1 MQYHPKEEVIKILKD
16 KLVKSDSY
24 KDKETIV
31 EILGLIKDKNNLE
44 FFSFLIKNLNI
55 DNFIDKTINYNTQLY
70 REYSYFIGLIKEF
83 ARLED
88 AEAEMFILE
97 YIMKFKNY
105 VRLYSLLSY
114 WYKYDI
120 ESMEFLNELLDI
132 LEKSKEE
139 KGSELYFHLLKKYAP
154 KDEATEKKLRE
165 LLNNNLYYFKKLEIK
180 KALIAIDTKNNQEID
195 LEDFHKYLSN
205 FEDIKFLRNSKHSRD
220 RKKAIRI
227 IKKQP
232 RDLSYPL
239 LLQIYKEEK
248 DTSVKQVAFNAL
260 VNISP
265 EDKIQL
271 IKTTIIQDTDTKIR
285 GFCCLKLERIQ
296 GEESTEFIINAL
308 KEEKNLW
315 VKKLQIRILGRIN
328 TVKSIAALKELL
340 ESNPKRNIMREII
353 YVFGLSRRLELTKLL
368 LNIVFEDKQRFIVT
382 AAIMAIIRI
391 GDESSIKILR
401 DKRSEIEDGE
411 IKHYIQSKLR
421 EYDETYKQGYKF
433 GINR

>member
-1 MQYHPKEEVIKILKD
+1 LQYHPKEEVIRILKD

-24 KDKETIV
+24 RDKGTIV

-44 FFSFLIKNLNI
+44 FFSLLIKNINI
-55 DNFIDKTINYNTQLY
+55 DNFIDKTINYKTQLY

-180 KALIAIDTKNNQEID
+180 KVLIAIDTKNNQEID
-195 LEDFHKYLSN
+195 LEDFHKHLSN
-205 FEDIKFLRNSKHSRD
+205 YEDIKFLRNSKHSRD

-232 RDLSYPL
+232 RDVSYPL
-239 LLQIYKEEK
+239 L
-248 DTSVKQVAFNAL
+248 
-260 VNISP
+260 
-265 EDKIQL
+265 
-271 IKTTIIQDTDTKIR
+271 KIR

-296 GEESTEFIINAL
+296 GEGSTEFIINAL

-401 DKRSEIEDGE
+401 DKRSEIDDGQ
-411 IKHYIQSKLR
+411 IKYYIQSKLR
-421 EYDETYKQGYKF
+421 DYDETYKQGYKF
-433 GINR
+433 GIYR